1 MESKLG
7 LCSDS
12 SPADPA
18 MTSSSSSFWD
28 PSSYSRPAYWR
39 CPGPGAC
46 PGPGFPS
53 AETEASPTQD
63 GMTGSSKCTHSF
75 PQSENLTGKF
85 FSILE
90 LDIPNLHYIEKC
102 PGYSSKITLCV
113 PCIKESEMGSIKL
126 VNEIKLFFRIT
137 FLRIIINNNKKNV
150 NKNNNTI

>member
-7 LCSDS
+7 LCRDS

-28 PSSYSRPAYWR
+28 PSSCSRPAYWR

-46 PGPGFPS
+46 PSPGFPS

-75 PQSENLTGKF
+75 PQSENTGKEKKGKSHLVLWYYF
-85 FSILE
+85 AILE
-90 LDIPNLHYIEKC
+90 LDSPNLHYIEKS

-126 VNEIKLFFRIT
+126 VNEIN
-137 FLRIIINNNKKNV
+137 INK
-150 NKNNNTI
+150 